1 MLIAWTGGSAP
12 PPSFPRNDSEKVLV
26 VVMYL
31 DQLGDWLGFWED
43 WPDSD
48 TARIFWDRAMYDAW
62 ATVRPM
68 GE

>member
-12 PPSFPRNDSEKVLV
+12 PSGFPRNDSEKVLV

-31 DQLGDWLGFWED
+31 DQLSVWFGFWGD
-43 WPDSD
+43 LPDSD
-48 TARIFWDRAMYDAW
+48 TARIFWNRAVHDSW